1 MEVSK
6 SLFAVALIFA
16 LSACSNEKT
25 VSSVFPEDD
34 ALGSSA
40 CSGQAVENRF
50 VVQWEDG
57 SYSVETNLNK
67 DSFVEEF
74 VKPQLKKIR
83 FVEFDRKLS
92 FSLPAAETT
101 QQAATMWNLDR
112 VNMESVW
119 QRGHLGQGIRVA
131 VVDSFVDVSHPQINP
146 RILVNTA
153 EIPNNGIDDDQNGVI
168 DDYYG
173 ASFVTS
179 PGTGASVSPHGT
191 HVAGTVLA
199 DPRFGDVKGAA
210 PEAQLIPIQFISNEG
225 GGFLGDAVM
234 ALQYAKRR
242 GAQIVNASW
251 GGAPCVTSLRDA
263 FLDLER
269 SGALI
274 VVAAGND
281 GVNLDTRPQF
291 PASFS
296 FSNQITVAASTEL
309 DIMAGW
315 SNNGF
320 QSVHLAA
327 PGTNIFSTV
336 PGGYAFFDGTS
347 MAAPLVS
354 GIAAAIWSAR
364 PQANAAQVKRAL
376 LESVV
381 VVPNRE
387 FRTIT
392 QGRTDA
398 ERALDRLLQIVQ

>member
-57 SYSVETNLNK
+57 SYSVESNVNK
-67 DSFVEEF
+67 DSFVKEF

-101 QQAATMWNLDR
+101 QQSATMWNLDR
-112 VNMESVW
+112 VKMESVW

-131 VVDSFVDVSHPQINP
+131 VVDSFVDVNHPQINP

-153 EIPNNGIDDDQNGVI
+153 EIPNNGIDDDQNGVV

-281 GVNLDTRPQF
+281 GVNLDARPQF

-381 VVPNRE
+381 VVPSRE